1 MDFTKEW
8 IDYMNDW
15 ATRKPVK
22 PGGGLFVFK
31 ETMQYSEDGITR
43 AVDDAMLSLE
53 DNRSRLSTNPAPHP
67 LYQLSLVLSMLHL
80 L

>member
-15 ATRKPVK
+15 AMRKPVK

-31 ETMQYSEDGITR
+31 ETLQYSEDGITGDKNEVTR
-43 AVDDAMLSLE
+43 AVDDAMQSMEHGQNSL
-53 DNRSRLSTNPAPHP
+53 PAVNIEPA
-67 LYQLSLVLSMLHL
+67 
-80 L
+80 